1 MESWILSDEE
11 IMKLQVALDCFDLSR
26 ALKILEQIH
35 EYVDI
40 AEIGTPLMYAA
51 GAAGVREV
59 KKAFPKLWVLADMKI
74 MDGGEPISSIAY
86 EAGADIV
93 TVCGATN
100 DNTISGVVGAAKR
113 FGKMCFVDLISVDDV
128 EKRAGEADALG
139 ADFVSVHTSY
149 DMLQSVATPL
159 EDLKI
164 LKRVL
169 KNAKPAISG
178 GINLDNVDDIIS
190 IGPEVVIAGSA
201 MVNAKEPAGAARAFR
216 GKIDAAAM

>member
-1 MESWILSDEE
+1 
-11 IMKLQVALDCFDLSR
+11 MKLQVALDCFELST
-26 ALKILEQIH
+26 ALRILERIH

-86 EAGADIV
+86 EAGADLV

-100 DNTISGVVGAAKR
+100 DNTISGVIAAARK
-113 FGKMCFVDLISVDDV
+113 FGKMCFVDLISVADV
-128 EKRAGEADALG
+128 ERRAREADALG

-149 DMLQSVATPL
+149 DMLGSVATPL

-169 KNAKPAISG
+169 VNARPAISG
-178 GINLDNVDDIIS
+178 GINLDNVDGILP
-190 IGPEVVIAGSA
+190 IGPEIVIAGSA
-201 MVNAKEPAGAARAFR
+201 MVNAPDPAAAARAFR
-216 GKIDAAAM
+216 EKIISAKK